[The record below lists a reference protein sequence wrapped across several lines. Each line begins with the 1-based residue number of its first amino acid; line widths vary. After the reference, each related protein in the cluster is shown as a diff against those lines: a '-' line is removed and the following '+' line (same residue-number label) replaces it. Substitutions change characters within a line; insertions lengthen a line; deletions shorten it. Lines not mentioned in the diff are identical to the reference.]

1 MTNLMEYLAHIRGDD
16 RGLVGG
22 LVIGIVIGAILVI
35 WLLFKLIGAIF

>member
-1 MTNLMEYLAHIRGDD
+1 MTNLMDYLGYIRHDE

-22 LVIGIVIGAILVI
+22 LVIGIIIGAILVI